1 MTAEDPIAA
10 VAALA
15 AEWQDPDHPAR
26 AAAVEATLGSGR
38 RYTEEGLAFA
48 LNHRMHQL
56 TAPNL
61 RAWIGD
67 AEAPDARTV
76 AVTPT
81 SEAPLAGLE
90 EVLAAVLVGHRVAVE
105 AEAVTP
111 AVRGFVEA
119 MGAVWQSDISFER
132 HPERSADAWILA
144 DGTEDPEAMAERAAA
159 AGIPEERRFMGRTGY
174 AVAVTD
180 GQEDRAAWSGLS
192 EDLLL
197 HDGLSEASPR
207 LVWAPS
213 GTSPD
218 ALLDALAGFREL
230 FPPHADTDGTLS
242 LPAAFLAAANQPRAT
257 GPGFLVSLS
266 EPEPQGPAHVR
277 WVEYDT
283 LAEVWGWLAAHEDA
297 VRFVVAA
304 PEVGGRLGTSVPVVS
319 PGDAHRPALN
329 PRLVAFLRAL

>member
-1 MTAEDPIAA
+1 MTAEERIAA

-15 AEWQDPDHPAR
+15 ADWQDPDHPAR

-61 RAWIGD
+61 RAWIGE
-67 AEAPDARTV
+67 AEAPEPRTV

-81 SEAPLAGLE
+81 GEAPLAGLE
-90 EVLAAVLVGHRVAVE
+90 EALAAALVGHRAVLD
-105 AEAVTP
+105 AEDVTP
-111 AVRGFVEA
+111 AVRQFVET
-119 MGAVWQSDISFER
+119 VSPLWQNKTSFER

-144 DGTEDPEAMAERAAA
+144 GGTADSEAMAERAEA
-159 AGIPEERRFMGRTGY
+159 AGIPEERRFTERMGY

-180 GQEDRAAWSGLS
+180 GQEDRAAWSGLA
-192 EDLLL
+192 EDFLL

-207 LVWAPS
+207 LVWVPR

-242 LPAAFLAAANQPRAT
+242 LPAAFLAAADQPRAT
-257 GPGFLVSLS
+257 GPGFLVSLG

-277 WVEYDT
+277 WTEYDT
-283 LAEVWGWLAAHEDA
+283 LAEVREWLAAHEDA
-297 VRFVVAA
+297 VRSVVAT
-304 PEVGGRLGTSVPVVS
+304 PEVGGRLETSIPVVP